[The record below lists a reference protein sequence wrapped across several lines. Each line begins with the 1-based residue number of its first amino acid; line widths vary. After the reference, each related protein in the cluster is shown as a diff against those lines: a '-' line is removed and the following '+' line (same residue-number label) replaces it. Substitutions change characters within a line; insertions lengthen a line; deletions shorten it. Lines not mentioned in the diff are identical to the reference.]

1 MRAQMNLNDYVT
13 VQLTP
18 RGVFVLRQRH
28 DQRQRMFKEL
38 LPDHEVKKF
47 EVPENNMYT
56 AQMWQLFEVFG
67 EYMGLGSENV
77 FELNVSLHK
86 VQADIEEEKR

>member
-13 VQLTP
+13 VLLTP
-18 RGVFVLRQRH
+18 LGVSVLRQRH
-28 DQRQRMFKEL
+28 DQCQQMFVEL
-38 LPDHEVKKF
+38 LADHEVEEF

-56 AQMWQLFEVFG
+56 AQMWQLFREFG
-67 EYMGLGSENV
+67 EYMGGSENV

-86 VQADIEEEKR
+86 VQADIEEAKR

>member
-13 VQLTP
+13 VRLTP
-18 RGVFVLRQRH
+18 LGIKVLRQRH
-28 DQRQRMFKEL
+28 DHFQQMYKEL
-38 LPDHEVKKF
+38 PIDHEVEEFK
-47 EVPENNMYT
+47 VPENNMYT